1 MSTLRSIVIVAL
13 LGAALPATAQTTE
26 PAAPPAPPELS
37 AQDREVLATA
47 NQLAAEAA
55 QAMEKWIAAKEI
67 SEERLRSRLYYPIA
81 GTDPIKFK
89 TDYDALADRDLVAP
103 QEKALARS
111 SAYVY
116 AVVTDVNGYLPSHNQ
131 KFSQPLTGN
140 RAVDLVNNRTKRIF
154 GDRVGLAAARNEAPY
169 LIQHYER
176 DTGEPMADLSVPLV
190 VRGKRFGCVRI
201 GYARERR

>member
-1 MSTLRSIVIVAL
+1 MSTIRTIMTVAL
-13 LGAALPATAQTTE
+13 LALALPAAAQNVPAE
-26 PAAPPAPPELS
+26 PAAPPELS
-37 AQDREVLATA
+37 AQDREVLAAA

-55 QAMEKWIAAKEI
+55 QAMERWIAAKEVT
-67 SEERLRSRLYYPIA
+67 EERLRSRLYYPIA

-89 TDYDALADRDLVAP
+89 TDYDALAERDLVAP

-116 AVVTDVNGYLPSHNQ
+116 AVIADVNGYVPAHNQ

-169 LIQHYER
+169 LIQRYER

-201 GYARERR
+201 GYAREQK